1 MPVPLSKLIGILGV
15 GTLIILLT
23 VCAREQASE
32 AGLDE
37 VPARAATT
45 MSFDGVPIAYESVG
59 SGAPTLVFVHGWS
72 VDRGYWDAQI
82 APFSERFRVV
92 TLDLAGH
99 GESGRG
105 REAWTIASY
114 GVDVAKVVEHLD
126 LDRLVLIGHSMGGDV
141 IVSAA
146 RLLAGKVVGLIWVDT
161 YGRLGTARTF
171 EEVEEFVAPWRGN
184 FTDAMDAFVRS
195 ALFPPTAD
203 SALVERVA
211 ADMAAAPPEV
221 ALASLESSFKND
233 RVVPSV
239 LAKLDLPVV
248 SLNPQRS
255 NPDVASLERYGV
267 EVVLLPDVGH
277 FMMMEDPGA
286 FNTVLMDVLETM
298 LK

>member
-45 MSFDGVPIAYESVG
+45 MSFDGVQIAYESVG

>member
-45 MSFDGVPIAYESVG
+45 MSFDGVQIAYESVG

-267 EVVLLPDVGH
+267 EVVLVPDVGH